1 MAQFLRGQAV
11 VAERDCVCGCVA
23 RQSRALHDGQEAEK
37 GDATTGWLPL
47 SPTLDGLS
55 VCSTALL
62 AFRGL
67 LPTVDYL

>member
-1 MAQFLRGQAV
+1 MGGGQT
-11 VAERDCVCGCVA
+11 EQG
-23 RQSRALHDGQEAEK
+23 SYDGQEAEK